1 MSRRPL
7 RIFALRAVLPATL
20 LAASACGGGLD
31 PVIRQVIDPPSVDLT
46 GARLTS
52 LSFDRADLEFQ
63 FRLDNPNDVG
73 LDLAGVGYTL
83 LVNGERFLTGD
94 HDDRLRIQANGG
106 TAFEL
111 PVSVR
116 FEDVYRTIGSL
127 GGRERST
134 YRIETEFRFDV
145 PVLGTV
151 RVPATKS
158 GELPLLRAPK
168 LSFGG
173 LRLKSLSPQRAD
185 LELALDVEN
194 PNGFALVL
202 RKLDYRLEVGGRSWV
217 TGEERAEMSVA
228 EEGRSTFVLPLSAE
242 PAAMGLSV
250 FQALSGG
257 RPLDV
262 RLSGRAELAGD
273 EPLPSS
279 GVELP
284 FDLAGELRV
293 AR

>member
-1 MSRRPL
+1 MSLRPL
-7 RIFALRAVLPATL
+7 RNFALRAALPAAL
-20 LAASACGGGLD
+20 LAASACGGLD
-31 PVIRQVIDPPSVDLT
+31 PVLRQVIDPPSVDLT
-46 GARLTS
+46 GARLTA
-52 LSFDRADLEFQ
+52 LSFDRADLEFR

-83 LVNGERFLTGD
+83 NVNGERLLTGD
-94 HDDRLRIQANGG
+94 RDDRLRLQANGG

-116 FEDVYRTIGSL
+116 FDDVYRTLGSL

-134 YRIETEFRFDV
+134 YEIETEFRFDV

-151 RVPATKS
+151 RVPVTQS

-173 LRLKSLSPQRAD
+173 LRLKSLSPLRAD

-194 PNGFALVL
+194 PNAFALVL
-202 RKLDYRLEVGGRSWV
+202 RRLDYRLEVGGRNWV
-217 TGEERAEMSVA
+217 SGAERAEMSVA
-228 EEGRSTFVLPLSAE
+228 EEGSSTFVLPISAE
-242 PAAMGLSV
+242 PAAMGLTL
-250 FQALSGG
+250 FQALAGG
-257 RPLDV
+257 GPLDV
-262 RLSGRAELAGD
+262 RMSGRAELSGD

-284 FDLAGELRV
+284 FDFAGELRA